1 MDALATGAQERGEG
15 GSRHTSIA
23 ARLSGRPLRDYGPR
37 MTKSMRVFVTGATG
51 WIGTAVLKEL
61 RGAGHGVLGMA
72 HSDAGADKLKAQGVE
87 VYRGD
92 IRDPKSLVEG
102 VRATD
107 ATIHLAFH
115 MDFSDFPAINRID
128 RDAISAMLDAMA
140 GTDKAFVGTSGTLVV
155 SKPGKVALETD
166 ESPASS
172 PLAVRLQAERLVV
185 DAAKRGVRGSVIRLA
200 PTVHGAGDKGFIAM
214 LIKMAREKKTAGH
227 VDDGN
232 HHWPAV
238 HRDDAARL
246 YRLAVESAPPGTVL
260 HGTAEEG
267 ITMRAI
273 ADTISK
279 GTGVPTKSVPAAEA
293 GAHFGWMSMVVG
305 LDNRTSSEATRALL
319 GWEPEQPG
327 LLDDM
332 RAHYF

>member
-1 MDALATGAQERGEG
+1 MSKT
-15 GSRHTSIA
+15 
-23 ARLSGRPLRDYGPR
+23 
-37 MTKSMRVFVTGATG
+37 MRVFVTGATG

-61 RGAGHGVLGMA
+61 RAAGHRVLGMA
-72 HSDAGADKLKAQGVE
+72 HSDAGADKLRAQGVE
-87 VYRGD
+87 VHRGD
-92 IRDPKSLVEG
+92 LRDPQSLVEG

-115 MDFSDFPAINRID
+115 MDFSDFPRMNQID
-128 RDAISAMLDAMA
+128 RDAIGAMLDAMA
-140 GTDKAFVGTSGTLVV
+140 GTNKAFVGTNGTLVV
-155 SKPGKVALETD
+155 AHPGKVAVETD

-172 PLAVRLQAERLVV
+172 PLTVRLQAERLVR
-185 DAAKRGVRGSVIRLA
+185 DAAKRGVRASVIRLA

-214 LIKMAREKKTAGH
+214 LIHLAREKKAAGY
-227 VDDGN
+227 VDDGG

-246 YRLAVESAPPGTVL
+246 YRLAVESAPPGAVL
-260 HGTAEEG
+260 HGTAEDG
-267 ITMRAI
+267 VTMRAI
-273 ADTISK
+273 AEAISQ
-279 GTGVPTKSVPAAEA
+279 GAGVPAKSVPAAEA
-293 GAHFGWMSMVVG
+293 QAHFGWMSMVVG

-319 GWEPEQPG
+319 GWEPEQTG

>member
-1 MDALATGAQERGEG
+1 MDALAAVAQERREG
-15 GSRHTSIA
+15 GSRHTSIGT
-23 ARLSGRPLRDYGPR
+23 RLFGRAIRAYGPH

-61 RGAGHGVLGMA
+61 RGAGHSVLGMA

-87 VYRGD
+87 VVRGD
-92 IRDPKSLVEG
+92 LRDPRGLVEG

-115 MDFSDFPAINRID
+115 MDFSDFPRINQID
-128 RDAISAMLDAMA
+128 RDAIRAMLDAMA
-140 GTDKAFVGTSGTLVV
+140 GTNKAFVGTNGTLVV
-155 SKPGKVALETD
+155 SKPGKVALEAD

-172 PLAVRLQAERLVV
+172 PLSVRLQAERLVV

-214 LIKMAREKKTAGH
+214 LIDIAREKKAAGY
-227 VDDGN
+227 VDEGN

-246 YRLAVESAPPGTVL
+246 YRLAVESAPPGSVL

-273 ADTISK
+273 AEAISK
-279 GTGVPTKSVPAAEA
+279 GTGAPTKSVPAAEA

-305 LDNRTSSEATRALL
+305 LDNRTSSEATRELL
-319 GWEPEQPG
+319 GWKPEQPG

>member
-1 MDALATGAQERGEG
+1 
-15 GSRHTSIA
+15 
-23 ARLSGRPLRDYGPR
+23 
-37 MTKSMRVFVTGATG
+37 MRVFVTGATG
-51 WIGTAVLKEL
+51 WIGTAVVKEL
-61 RGAGHGVLGMA
+61 REAGHSVLGMA
-72 HSDAGADKLKAQGVE
+72 HSDAGAVKLQAQGVD

-92 IRDPKSLVEG
+92 LRDPTTLVEG

-115 MDFSDFPAINRID
+115 MDFTDYPGINRMD
-128 RDAISAMLDAMA
+128 RDAITAMLEAMA
-140 GTDKAFVGTSGTLVV
+140 GTNKAFVGTNGTLVV
-155 SKPGKVALETD
+155 ANPGKVALETD
-166 ESPASS
+166 AALGNS
-172 PLAVRLQAERLVV
+172 PLTVRAQAERLVV

-214 LIKMAREKKTAGH
+214 LIHLAREKKAAGY

-232 HHWPAV
+232 QHWPAI

-260 HGTAEEG
+260 HGTAEMG
-267 ITMRAI
+267 IPMRAI
-273 ADTISK
+273 AETISQ
-279 GTGVPTKSVPAAEA
+279 GAGVPTTRVPASEA
-293 GAHFGWMSMVVG
+293 SAHFGWMSMVVG
-305 LDNRTSSEATRALL
+305 IDNLASNQATRELL
-319 GWEPEQPG
+319 GWKPERPG